1 MNKLKLEFNL
11 KDNLDKIKKSDSY
24 FHTFINKDNLAT
36 GILILKPG
44 EEDTQEP
51 HESDEV
57 YFIISGNG
65 FLKIKNKDYKISK
78 DKLFFVGKNTP
89 HYFHSNT
96 KELKA
101 LYFFGGPDS

>member
-1 MNKLKLEFNL
+1 MKLEFNL
-11 KDNLDKIKKSDSY
+11 RDNLDKIKKSDSY
-24 FHTFINKDNLAT
+24 FHTFINKDSLAT
-36 GILILKPG
+36 GILVLTPG

-65 FLKIKNKDYKISK
+65 FLKIKNKDYEISK
-78 DKLFFVGKNTP
+78 DKLFFVGKDVP

-96 KELKA
+96 KELKV
-101 LYFFGGPDS
+101 LYFFGGSDS

>member
-11 KDNLDKIKKSDSY
+11 KDYLDKIKKSDSY
-24 FHTFINKDNLAT
+24 FHTFINKDSLAT
-36 GILILKPG
+36 GILVLAPG

-65 FLKIKNKDYKISK
+65 FLKIKNKDYEISK
-78 DKLFFVGKNTP
+78 DKLFFVGKDVP

-96 KELKA
+96 KELKV
-101 LYFFGGPDS
+101 LYFFGGSDS

>member
-11 KDNLDKIKKSDSY
+11 KDTLDKIKKSDSY
-24 FHTFINKDNLAT
+24 FHTFINRDSLAA
-36 GILILKPG
+36 GILMLKPG

-51 HESDEV
+51 HENDEI

-65 FLKIKNKDYKISK
+65 FLKIKNNDYEISK
-78 DKLFFVGKNTP
+78 DKLFFIGKDVP

-96 KELKA
+96 KELKV
-101 LYFFGGPDS
+101 LYFFGGSDS

>member
-11 KDNLDKIKKSDSY
+11 KDYLDKIKKSDSY
-24 FHTFINKDNLAT
+24 FHTFINKDSLAT

-65 FLKIKNKDYKISK
+65 FLKIKNKDYEISK
-78 DKLFFVGKNTP
+78 DKLFFVGKNVP

-96 KELKA
+96 KELKV
-101 LYFFGGPDS
+101 LYFFGGSDS

>member
-24 FHTFINKDNLAT
+24 FHTFINKDSLAT

-65 FLKIKNKDYKISK
+65 FLKIKNKDYEISK
-78 DKLFFVGKNTP
+78 NKLFFVGKDVP
-89 HYFHSNT
+89 HYFHSNS
-96 KELKA
+96 KELKV
-101 LYFFGGPDS
+101 LYFFGGSDS